1 MNYFRNSYEYRWSN
15 IEPIQ
20 NLNKFHNAALDQTVS
35 FSTPVLSCYGTLD
48 SVNWEYLFD
57 MNIITRVYRTKTQKV
72 EQESSGMYRYEN
84 VGQKEL
90 FATFHSGPTSI
101 LDNSNSAYWAGNGT
115 ACLRRIV
122 STSGSTKSGDE
133 KPNEFY
139 SFANYYTTSAVLAQ
153 VQSENDRTITF
164 TMPALSDED
173 IELGVGYRY
182 DIECVANPINA
193 NAMMSFYEAVF
204 NGIYYEEVLGLFTY
218 TRYEWSIYGNRT
230 EVVSASAY
238 KVNAT
243 LYHQDMSIMSEGGPL
258 ITKGEKYSAYQLLR
272 KALLTC
278 DTYILDNSTTS
289 LDQYNSVGQKQPSIE
304 FPILLDDTWN
314 NRLQVAKINETI
326 FEVNNLWELLIQIGY
341 YLHAI
346 PYLEFARDGTDRF
359 VLKFKQLGGTKINND
374 ENTKITVFNSR
385 NLSEYFTQ
393 YDSYVTNLFSPQ
405 NLIEEWVVPKTS
417 ASSYLVSNNTAELQL
432 SYAITEIVEFY
443 ISMYVNGQW
452 QTKSALN
459 HIFEK
464 SIYDVLSNDNPYQ
477 VFPAKGSALYYNL
490 GDSKIQGLNFVPPSV
505 NDGELPMALKR
516 IVQILWQGTEIEDVA
531 NLRFN
536 NLKFH
541 IKYRTQD
548 TARINQFRPDIQ
560 RFMKNSSYEKYPHHE
575 QFYNQ
580 QGKIIDSERYTANL
594 YGKLIRV
601 GNGVYQR
608 QEYVKI
614 PGTEKE
620 SGDLVMIDN
629 EPYYVMVCENEEYP
643 DAIFQKVTYS
653 KNFNQLSNIVT
664 IPSEPRFYEV
674 SERSKI
680 RREVRVM
687 DFFSLC
693 TEKNTEAKAPV
704 FLNNSKWKEFLR
716 NLIFNENSQ
725 DLPNYAWTRFRVD
738 RMREHNYDNNKMFPS
753 SLLDRSGVNVVPC
766 SPSDHSD
773 VIVPLLHFPLHDGI
787 VFTWSM
793 LDNFKAGDFIDDH
806 VYTET
811 TETDDAYLSMQPM
824 RYVDTYGRADL
835 FSFKLFNKTDWSHSE
850 AQKLPRA
857 VVNPDKADCIVA
869 VQGNDTTYIAL
880 DKDCREEISINYHI
894 NLLHNVPDGDDDFI
908 TFPNLFGTKENPGKL
923 KVALLSDIQS
933 MFNENQNIT
942 NADILA
948 DSEKGE
954 IDYQLIDDDMNA
966 IEIRFNLSADVD
978 LSKVKSI
985 VLYEGELS
993 TGKFAYIIKN
1003 VHKLADEDKLQS
1015 WWIYPVYT
1023 D

>member
-1 MNYFRNSYEYRWSN
+1 MDYFRNSYEYRWSN
-15 IEPIQ
+15 TQGIDF
-20 NLNKFHNAALDQTVS
+20 LRYHNIALDVVVS
-35 FSTPVLSCYGTLD
+35 FPTPILSCFGCYGGD
-48 SVNWEYLFD
+48 WVELFE
-57 MNIITRVYRTKTQKV
+57 MNVITRIYRTKTIKK
-72 EQESSGMYRYEN
+72 EQLGSGMYRYEDD
-84 VGQKEL
+84 GAREL
-90 FATFHSGPTSI
+90 YTTFYSGPTSI
-101 LDNSNSAYWAGNGT
+101 PDANNEVYYASGGSAR
-115 ACLRRIV
+115 LRTIRYESKTEQESGATSFYDYF
-122 STSGSTKSGDE
+122 STSGI
-133 KPNEFY
+133 
-139 SFANYYTTSAVLAQ
+139 LAQ
-153 VQSENDRTITF
+153 VQGNNSKTITF
-164 TMPALSDED
+164 TMPRLTDEE
-173 IELGVGYRY
+173 IEHGVGYKY
-182 DIECVANPINA
+182 EIECVANPITQNS
-193 NAMMSFYEAVF
+193 MFGFYEATH
-204 NGIYYEEVLGLFTY
+204 NGWHTPPIPGFITVLPKYSWTIVGSGT
-218 TRYEWSIYGNRT
+218 
-230 EVVSASAY
+230 VVDASSC
-238 KVNAT
+238 KITST
-243 LYHQDMSIMSEGGPL
+243 LYHQDMTSLSEGGPL
-258 ITKGEKYSAYQLLR
+258 ITKGVKYSAYQLLR

-374 ENTKITVFNSR
+374 ESTKITVFNSR

-417 ASSYLVSNNTAELQL
+417 DSSYLVSNNTAELQL
-432 SYAITEIVEFY
+432 SYAITEIVEFH
-443 ISMYVNGQW
+443 ISMYVNGEW

-505 NDGELPMALKR
+505 NGGEVPMALKR

-531 NLRFN
+531 ILKFN

-560 RFMKNSSYEKYPHHE
+560 SFMKNSSYEKYPHHE

-738 RMREHNYDNNKMFPS
+738 RMREHNYDNDKMFPS

-908 TFPNLFGTKENPGKL
+908 TFPNLFGIKEGSGKL

-954 IDYQLIDDDMNA
+954 IDYQLINDDMNA
-966 IEIRFNLSADVD
+966 IEIRFNLSADID
-978 LSKVKSI
+978 LAKVKSI
-985 VLYEGELS
+985 VLYEGELAI
-993 TGKFAYIIKN
+993 GKFAYIIKN

>member
-15 IEPIQ
+15 TDSLRNVSLYQ
-20 NLNKFHNAALDQTVS
+20 NAALDKVVS
-35 FSTPVLSCYGTLD
+35 FSTPILTCYGSYD
-48 SVNWEYLFD
+48 SSTWTALFE
-57 MNIITRVYRTKTQKV
+57 MNVITRIYRTKTKKV
-72 EQESSGMYRYEN
+72 EQENSGMYRYEDDGN
-84 VGQKEL
+84 REL
-90 FATFHSGPTSI
+90 FATFRSGPTWI
-101 LDNSNSAYWAGNGT
+101 PDNSDDVYYASGGSAY
-115 ACLRRIV
+115 LRQIE
-122 STSGSTKSGDE
+122 STSGKSSESEIPST
-133 KPNEFY
+133 FY
-139 SFANYYTTSAVLAQ
+139 SFFAYRSTSAVLAQ
-153 VQSENDRTITF
+153 VQSENYKTITF

-173 IELGVGYRY
+173 IELGVGYKY
-182 DIECVANPINA
+182 EIECVANPINA
-193 NAMMSFYEAVF
+193 NAMMSLYEAVF
-204 NGIYYEEVLGLFTY
+204 NGIRYPKAVLLGIVQYETAWKIY
-218 TRYEWSIYGNRT
+218 TNRRA
-230 EVVSASAY
+230 VVSASSC
-238 KVNAT
+238 KITAT

-258 ITKGEKYSAYQLLR
+258 ITKGVKYSAYQLLR

-289 LDQYNSVGQKQPSIE
+289 LDQYNSAGQKQQSID
-304 FPILLDDTWN
+304 FPILLDDTWS

-346 PYLEFARDGTDRF
+346 PYLEFASDGTDRF

-417 ASSYLVSNNTAELQL
+417 DSSYLVSNNTSELQL
-432 SYAITEIVEFY
+432 SYAITEIVEFH
-443 ISMYVNGQW
+443 ISMYVNGEW
-452 QTKSALN
+452 QTKPALN

-477 VFPAKGSALYYNL
+477 VFPTKGSAVYYNL

-505 NDGELPMALKR
+505 NEGELPMALKR

-580 QGKIIDSERYTANL
+580 QGKIIDSERYSANL
-594 YGKLIRV
+594 YGRLIRV

-608 QEYVKI
+608 QEHVRI

-629 EPYYVMVCENEEYP
+629 EPYYITVVENEFYP

-687 DFFSLC
+687 DFFSLS

-704 FLNNSKWKEFLR
+704 FLNNAKWKEFLR
-716 NLIFNENSQ
+716 NLIFNESSQ
-725 DLPNYAWTRFRVD
+725 NLPNYAWTRFRVD
-738 RMREHNYDNNKMFPS
+738 RMREHNYDNDKMFPS

-806 VYTET
+806 VYTEAKT
-811 TETDDAYLSMQPM
+811 NDEAYLSMQPM

-835 FSFKLFNKTDWSHSE
+835 FSFKLFNKTNWSHSE

-908 TFPNLFGTKENPGKL
+908 TFLNLFGIKENPGKL

-966 IEIRFNLSADVD
+966 IEIRFNLSADID
-978 LSKVKSI
+978 LPKVKSI

-1015 WWIYPVYT
+1015 WWICPVYT

>member
-1 MNYFRNSYEYRWSN
+1 MDYFRNSYEYRWSN
-15 IEPIQ
+15 TEGIDF
-20 NLNKFHNAALDQTVS
+20 LRYHNIALDIVVS
-35 FSTPVLSCYGTLD
+35 FQTPKLTCFGCYGADWT
-48 SVNWEYLFD
+48 ELFE
-57 MNIITRVYRTKTQKV
+57 MNVITRIYRTKTKKK
-72 EQESSGMYRYEN
+72 EQLGSGMYRYEDDGARE
-84 VGQKEL
+84 VY
-90 FATFHSGPTSI
+90 ATFYSGPTSI
-101 LDNSNSAYWAGNGT
+101 PDKNDEVYYASGGSARLRTIRYDHQSDVENRTAGSFSDYF
-115 ACLRRIV
+115 
-122 STSGSTKSGDE
+122 STSGI
-133 KPNEFY
+133 
-139 SFANYYTTSAVLAQ
+139 LAQ
-153 VQSENDRTITF
+153 VQSENYKTITF
-164 TMPALSDED
+164 TMPKLTDEE
-173 IELGVGYRY
+173 IEQGIGYKY
-182 DIECVANPINA
+182 EIECVANPITA
-193 NAMMSFYEAVF
+193 GAMFGSYQATH
-204 NGIYYEEVLGLFTY
+204 NGWVVMPVLVTQPARFTW
-218 TRYEWSIYGNRT
+218 TINGYG
-230 EVVSASAY
+230 EVVDASSC
-238 KVNAT
+238 KITST
-243 LYHQDMSIMSEGGPL
+243 LYHQDMTSLSEGGPL
-258 ITKGEKYSAYQLLR
+258 ITKGVKYSAYQLLR

-432 SYAITEIVEFY
+432 SYAITEIVEFH
-443 ISMYVNGQW
+443 ISMNVNGEW

-738 RMREHNYDNNKMFPS
+738 RMREHNYDNDKMFPS

-811 TETDDAYLSMQPM
+811 TETDEAYLSMQPM

-857 VVNPDKADCIVA
+857 VIDPDKADCIVA

-908 TFPNLFGTKENPGKL
+908 TFPNLFGIKENPGKL

-954 IDYQLIDDDMNA
+954 IDFQLINDDMNA

-985 VLYEGELS
+985 VLYEGELV

-1003 VHKLADEDKLQS
+1003 VHKLADGDKLQS